1 MKLSDIIFHLKMK
14 YFTPKTLLND
24 REIAWFIENENMIES
39 IDEKFPLD
47 YESQLQPNSFDLRIG
62 TSCIRLDAPS
72 SGIID
77 VRKPIKTMPLYSL
90 LDPGFVTIDPGEF
103 ILLNTIEKFNIPN
116 GMIGFVQGRSSIA
129 RMGLQTEQA
138 GLVDAGFQGTITLEL
153 YNESPYP
160 IRLYPG
166 TRVAQI
172 HFTTTNKSN
181 RVYGKN
187 MNSKYNGQIDATGS
201 RIHHDIK

>member
-14 YFTPKTLLND
+14 YFPPKTLLND
-24 REIAWFIENENMIES
+24 REIAWFIANKNIIES

-62 TSCIRLDAPS
+62 TSCIKLDRPS
-72 SGIID
+72 GGIID
-77 VRKPIKTMPLYSL
+77 IRKPIHTIQVNSL
-90 LDPGFVTIDPGEF
+90 KENGFITIDPGEF
-103 ILLNTIEKFNIPN
+103 ILVNTIEKLNIPN

-138 GLVDAGFQGTITLEL
+138 GLVDAGFHGTITLEV

-160 IRLYPG
+160 VRLYTG

-172 HFTTTNKSN
+172 HLTTTNKSN
-181 RVYGKN
+181 RIYGKN
-187 MNSKYNGQIDATGS
+187 MNSKYNGQIEATAS
-201 RIHHDIK
+201 RIQNDIK